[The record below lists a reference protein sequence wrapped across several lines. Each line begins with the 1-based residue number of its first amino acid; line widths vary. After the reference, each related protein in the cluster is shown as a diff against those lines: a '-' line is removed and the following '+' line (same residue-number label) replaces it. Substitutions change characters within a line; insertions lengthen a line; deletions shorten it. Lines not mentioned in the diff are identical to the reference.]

1 MAHMPSKLEL
11 EIETTVKSAILKP
24 GDTLVIA
31 TEELWTDEEANNCID
46 RIRTM
51 TDDQVKVVVVLA
63 HTLAV
68 FRP

>member
-1 MAHMPSKLEL
+1 MAHMPSKLEV
-11 EIETTVKSAILKP
+11 EVETTVKSAILKP

-46 RIRTM
+46 RIRIM
-51 TDDQVKVVVVLA
+51 TDGKVNVVVVQA
-63 HTLAV
+63 HTLSV